1 MGSFKLGLSKLTMK
15 LLLVT
20 AATAAIALAAPY
32 NPYSANNLSPIPSY
46 YYAPYN
52 TISGGVPS
60 TAYATYSNLYS
71 PYNTVSYSNQV
82 PTATNAQLKSSPS
95 YKIQKA
101 APALAP
107 KSSSP
112 SKTSVPFSDPARL
125 DDFISPGPQY
135 TGNYIG
141 KQLDKVAVLPSAKS
155 ALAYMKSYFGDGDL
169 CSESGAAYMKS
180 ILSGATGAEANAA
193 AESAYKAAWDKG
205 ARLSPGSVCAA
216 SETAFKEAYS
226 SGKGSILESARAF
239 VNNWPGLKTGNPCAV
254 SGKAYMDAIIDG
266 KSVDDAGYLSGK
278 AFIAAF
284 GDLASSGNSIEDPAC
299 ADAAKAYLESS
310 NTPDPAS
317 AESAKAFI
325 DATLTTSSS
334 GYDPVC
340 AAAAIAYM
348 DAFSSGKDA
357 LTSNLIAAKAF
368 FQEYAKGSSPAGAN
382 SPCVKATLGYSANSP
397 TTSKANKDA
406 MLAFI
411 NQAVNDGPELFTDP
425 VCGAATLA
433 YLDAKIA
440 GKSDKQA
447 GADSAEA
454 YLEAFAAN
462 DGKRTEAC
470 KRAAEAYI
478 KTF

>member
-1 MGSFKLGLSKLTMK
+1 MGNAEYMGSGQLVFSGLTMK
-15 LLLVT
+15 PLLV
-20 AATAAIALAAPY
+20 AASIASVALAAPY
-32 NPYSANNLSPIPSY
+32 NPYSPLLVNPYPSLY
-46 YYAPYN
+46 YNPYN
-52 TISGGVPS
+52 PNGLSSIVSARGYKAIAGDNGDLKGAVHEVPGH
-60 TAYATYSNLYS
+60 YSNAAIAPLAS
-71 PYNTVSYSNQV
+71 S
-82 PTATNAQLKSSPS
+82 AQLQKSSNV
-95 YKIQKA
+95 
-101 APALAP
+101 LATFNAFNSP
-107 KSSSP
+107 VDLDGIVPKGKSS
-112 SKTSVPFSDPARL
+112 
-125 DDFISPGPQY
+125 
-135 TGNYIG
+135 NYNG
-141 KQLDKVAVLPSAKS
+141 KQQDKIAVLPSAKS
-155 ALAYMKSYFGDGDL
+155 ALAYMKS
-169 CSESGAAYMKS
+169 
-180 ILSGATGAEANAA
+180 ILSGATGVEANAA

-205 ARLSPGSVCAA
+205 ARLSPGSACTA

-226 SGKGSILESARAF
+226 SGKDSILESARAF

-299 ADAAKAYLESS
+299 AGFPKPYLQSS
-310 NTPDPAS
+310 NTPDSAS

-348 DAFSSGKDA
+348 DAFASGKDA

-368 FQEYAKGSSPAGAN
+368 FQGYSKGTSPAGAN
-382 SPCVKATLGYSANSP
+382 SPCVKATLSYSANSP

-425 VCGAATLA
+425 VCGAATIA

>member
-32 NPYSANNLSPIPSY
+32 NPYSAYNLNPIPSY
-46 YYAPYN
+46 YYSPYN

-141 KQLDKVAVLPSAKS
+141 KQLDKVAVLPSATS

-169 CSESGAAYMKS
+169 CSESGIAYMKS
-180 ILSGATGAEANAA
+180 ILSGASGAEANAA
-193 AESAYKAAWDKG
+193 AEAAYKAAWAKG
-205 ARLSPGSVCAA
+205 ARLVPGSACEA
-216 SETAFKEAYS
+216 SEGAFKEAYS
-226 SGKGSILESARAF
+226 SGEGSILESARAF
-239 VNNWPGLKTGNPCAV
+239 VDNWPGLKTGNPCAV
-254 SGKAYMDAIIDG
+254 SGKAYMDAIIEG
-266 KSVDDAGYLSGK
+266 KSVDDAGYLSGR
-278 AFIAAF
+278 AFIVAF
-284 GDLASSGNSIEDPAC
+284 GDLARTGKSIEDPAC
-299 ADAAKAYLESS
+299 ADAAKAFIESTLS
-310 NTPDPAS
+310 TS
-317 AESAKAFI
+317 A
-325 DATLTTSSS
+325 S

-340 AAAAIAYM
+340 AKSALAYM
-348 DAFSSGKDA
+348 DAFASGKGA

-368 FQEYAKGSSPAGAN
+368 FEEYAKGSSPGPD
-382 SPCVKATLGYSANSP
+382 SPCVKATLSYSANSP
-397 TTSKANKDA
+397 TASKANKDA

-411 NQAVNDGPELFTDP
+411 NQAVNDGPEVFTDP
-425 VCGAATLA
+425 VCGAATIA
-433 YLDAKIA
+433 YLDSKIA
-440 GKSDKQA
+440 GKTDKEA

-454 YLEAFAAN
+454 YIQAFAAN
-462 DGKRTEAC
+462 GGKRTEAC
-470 KRAAEAYI
+470 KRSAEAYI

>member
-32 NPYSANNLSPIPSY
+32 NPYSAYNLSPIPSY
-46 YYAPYN
+46 YYN
-52 TISGGVPS
+52 
-60 TAYATYSNLYS
+60 

-141 KQLDKVAVLPSAKS
+141 KQLDKVAVLPSATS

-169 CSESGAAYMKS
+169 CSESGIAYMKS
-180 ILSGATGAEANAA
+180 ILSGASGAEANAA
-193 AESAYKAAWDKG
+193 AEAAYKAAWAKG
-205 ARLSPGSVCAA
+205 ARLVPGSACAA

-239 VNNWPGLKTGNPCAV
+239 VDNWPGLKTGNPCAV
-254 SGKAYMDAIIDG
+254 SGKAYMDAIIEG
-266 KSVDDAGYLSGK
+266 KSVDDAGYLSGR
-278 AFIAAF
+278 AFIVAF
-284 GDLASSGNSIEDPAC
+284 GDLARTGKSIEDPAC
-299 ADAAKAYLESS
+299 ADATKAFIESA
-310 NTPDPAS
+310 NPPDSAS

-325 DATLTTSSS
+325 DATLSTSAS

-340 AAAAIAYM
+340 AKS
-348 DAFSSGKDA
+348 AF
-357 LTSNLIAAKAF
+357 
-368 FQEYAKGSSPAGAN
+368 
-382 SPCVKATLGYSANSP
+382 
-397 TTSKANKDA
+397 
-406 MLAFI
+406 
-411 NQAVNDGPELFTDP
+411 
-425 VCGAATLA
+425 
-433 YLDAKIA
+433 
-440 GKSDKQA
+440 
-447 GADSAEA
+447 
-454 YLEAFAAN
+454 
-462 DGKRTEAC
+462 
-470 KRAAEAYI
+470 
-478 KTF
+478 

>member
-1 MGSFKLGLSKLTMK
+1 VFSGLTMK
-15 LLLVT
+15 PFLV
-20 AATAAIALAAPY
+20 AASIASVALAAPY
-32 NPYSANNLSPIPSY
+32 NPYSPLFLNPYPSLY
-46 YYAPYN
+46 YNPYN
-52 TISGGVPS
+52 PNGLSSIVSVKGYKAVAGDNGDLKGAVHEVPGH
-60 TAYATYSNLYS
+60 YSNAAIARLAS
-71 PYNTVSYSNQV
+71 SAQLQKSSNV
-82 PTATNAQLKSSPS
+82 PWTATFNTFNSPVPKGKS
-95 YKIQKA
+95 
-101 APALAP
+101 
-107 KSSSP
+107 
-112 SKTSVPFSDPARL
+112 
-125 DDFISPGPQY
+125 
-135 TGNYIG
+135 GNYNG
-141 KQLDKVAVLPSAKS
+141 KQQDKIAVLPSAKS
-155 ALAYMKSYFGDGDL
+155 ALAYMKSFFGDGDL
-169 CSESGAAYMKS
+169 CSESGTAYMKS

-205 ARLSPGSVCAA
+205 ARLSPGSACAA

-310 NTPDPAS
+310 NTPDSAS

-325 DATLTTSSS
+325 DATLTTSST

-348 DAFSSGKDA
+348 DAFASGKDA

-368 FQEYAKGSSPAGAN
+368 FQEYAKGTSPGAN

-406 MLAFI
+406 MLTFI

-440 GKSDKQA
+440 GKSDKRA

-470 KRAAEAYI
+470 KKAAEAYI